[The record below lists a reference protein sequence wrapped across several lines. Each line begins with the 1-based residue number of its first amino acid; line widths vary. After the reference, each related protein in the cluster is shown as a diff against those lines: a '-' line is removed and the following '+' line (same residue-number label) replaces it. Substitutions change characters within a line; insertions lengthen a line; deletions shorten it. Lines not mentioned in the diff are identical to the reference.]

1 MARCDQSL
9 VRSTSTRAV
18 SVATSRYGADGE
30 EEQEEEMP
38 PPVSEPL
45 GAGDSASARA
55 VKDTCASPRSLR
67 LTGASSVSAPAAE
80 EEDGVE
86 VGLKAE
92 EGKQV
97 GEGQEERDSRQ
108 GVPMR

>member
-1 MARCDQSL
+1 
-9 VRSTSTRAV
+9 
-18 SVATSRYGADGE
+18 
-30 EEQEEEMP
+30 
-38 PPVSEPL
+38 
-45 GAGDSASARA
+45 
-55 VKDTCASPRSLR
+55 
-67 LTGASSVSAPAAE
+67 
-80 EEDGVE
+80 